1 MRSKAKGLAALAIMM
16 ACVFCMPAVPAQAA
30 VINELISLSPGE
42 NQTREFVL
50 YNVFDIKT
58 PGPAQSYVIICSGDN
73 ETKAGKLTITLTTT
87 AKKDFGSYVDYSMMG
102 FGYSLGGTPAF
113 ISAAATTP
121 WPAEKVLTLNS
132 TFGFA
137 FVSAMI
143 RGITGDVE
151 LPAPFTMVF
160 KLSVAE

>member
-73 ETKAGKLTITLTTT
+73 ETKAGKFRLQSGRYPCFHQRGCDH
-87 AKKDFGSYVDYSMMG
+87 AVAGRK
-102 FGYSLGGTPAF
+102 
-113 ISAAATTP
+113 SAH
-121 WPAEKVLTLNS
+121 AELNLWLCLCV
-132 TFGFA
+132 GHDQ
-137 FVSAMI
+137 
-143 RGITGDVE
+143 GHHG
-151 LPAPFTMVF
+151 
-160 KLSVAE
+160 